1 MDLLREVLQNLF
13 GDVLALSD
21 ILTSLLITVS
31 IIFIWLVIGYVAVRV
46 SRKFVQA
53 YFMKSK
59 GEVRGRTLSDLSTSA
74 LKVIIW
80 FIVALVL
87 LDELGFEIT
96 PILASAGILGLA
108 IGFGA
113 QNLVKD
119 IVSGFFIIIDNAFN
133 IGETIEVSGFR
144 GKVAYMNLRVTHIEN
159 FAGSLFI
166 INNGQ
171 ISQLINWSRRNTT
184 AIVDFGVDYA
194 TDLSKVSEI
203 MPAFME
209 TLKEKYIEI
218 TELPSF
224 LGVTALADSSINMR
238 IIAKTTSGN
247 HFAIERKIR
256 QDLVEHLNKHK
267 ISIPFPQIVV
277 HQAKTSNTA

>member
-1 MDLLREVLQNLF
+1 MDLLKVLIDELLSVQLGLNDILVRF
-13 GDVLALSD
+13 LTTLVVLIVWVILGVLAVLF
-21 ILTSLLITVS
+21 VK
-31 IIFIWLVIGYVAVRV
+31 
-46 SRKFVQA
+46 KFVTS
-53 YFMKSK
+53 YFMRTK
-59 GEVRGRTLSDLSTSA
+59 GERRGRTLSDLANSG
-74 LKVIIW
+74 LKVLIW
-80 FIVALVL
+80 FIVL
-87 LDELGFEIT
+87 LAIFDELGFEIT

-113 QNLVKD
+113 QSLVKD
-119 IVSGFFIIIDNAFN
+119 VVSGFFIIIDNAYN
-133 IGETIEVSGFR
+133 IGETIEVGGFR

-171 ISQLINWSRRNTT
+171 INSLINWSRRNTT

-194 TDLSKVSEI
+194 TNLSKVSEI

-209 TLKEKYIEI
+209 ELNGKYEEI
-218 TELPSF
+218 VEMPSF

-256 QDLVEHLNKHK
+256 QDLVDYLNKHK
-267 ISIPFPQIVV
+267 VSIPFPQIVV
-277 HQAKTSNTA
+277 HQANKISN

>member
-1 MDLLREVLQNLF
+1 MELLKTILTDVFSTRLNLN
-13 GDVLALSD
+13 D
-21 ILTSLLITVS
+21 ILTLFLTNLV
-31 IIFIWLVIGYVAVRV
+31 IIFLWLVIGKVAIVL
-46 SRKFVQA
+46 SKKFIQS
-53 YFMKSK
+53 YFKRTK
-59 GEVRGRTLSDLSTSA
+59 GERRGRTLSDLSVSG
-74 LKVIIW
+74 LRVLIW
-80 FIVALVL
+80 FIVILAILSE
-87 LDELGFEIT
+87 LDFETT

-113 QNLVKD
+113 QSLVKD
-119 IVSGFFIIIDNAFN
+119 IVSGFFIIIDNAYN
-133 IGETIEVSGFR
+133 IGETIELSGFR
-144 GKVAYMNLRVTHIEN
+144 GKVAYMNLRVTHVEN

-171 ISQLINWSRRNTT
+171 ISSLINWSRRNTT

-194 TDLSKVSEI
+194 TNLSKVSEI

-209 TLKEKYIEI
+209 ELKNKYEEI
-218 TELPSF
+218 VELPSF

-247 HFAIERKIR
+247 HFATERKIR
-256 QDLVEHLNKHK
+256 QDLVDYLNKHK

-277 HQAKTSNTA
+277 HQSKNTV